1 MGVLLPVIQ
10 HVATQTYKTS
20 YPTVHK
26 YCTESRFIN
35 KNNISKNIKH
45 RTCWSDASC
54 SNNASGIWSVI
65 NLDYVVTV
73 YKKLQKLW
81 RS

>member
-1 MGVLLPVIQ
+1 MGLLLPVIQ

-45 RTCWSDASC
+45 RTCWAMHHVLIMQVEY
-54 SNNASGIWSVI
+54 GV
-65 NLDYVVTV
+65 
-73 YKKLQKLW
+73 
-81 RS
+81 